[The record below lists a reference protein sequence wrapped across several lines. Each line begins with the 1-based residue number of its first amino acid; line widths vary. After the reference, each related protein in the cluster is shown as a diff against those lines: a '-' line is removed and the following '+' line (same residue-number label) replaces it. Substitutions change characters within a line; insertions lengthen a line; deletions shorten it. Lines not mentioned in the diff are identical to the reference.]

1 MTRPGSQP
9 WPSGPGD
16 DRPVPLGQALPRL
29 GPAAAASWLAPPPP
43 PPPPTAR
50 GAAGDPPVDASAA
63 PAPAPAPARLDPAE
77 LDALREQGRAEGR
90 AAGLAETA
98 AARRQAATLRAA
110 AEAAL
115 HPVHHADAQPIVE
128 LALGG
133 PTGLAGSAL
142 ALDPAAAVAA
152 ARAAL
157 TTADASAGAH
167 LWVHPS
173 QVELVSAELPG
184 GIPVEGDP
192 LLAPGECRA
201 ETRRRI
207 VDASLTAR
215 VAALRAPLLALVD
228 QARAAAEAAAAAASA
243 AEPAPTPPADLQP
256 APPPEAAATE
266 GDAESD
272 ALASAALAEAARTDD
287 SDAVSGDAR
296 VDELLLAS
304 VDEEPAS

>member
-1 MTRPGSQP
+1 M
-9 WPSGPGD
+9 
-16 DRPVPLGQALPRL
+16 
-29 GPAAAASWLAPPPP
+29 
-43 PPPPTAR
+43 
-50 GAAGDPPVDASAA
+50 
-63 PAPAPAPARLDPAE
+63 
-77 LDALREQGRAEGR
+77 
-90 AAGLAETA
+90 
-98 AARRQAATLRAA
+98 
-110 AEAAL
+110 
-115 HPVHHADAQPIVE
+115 H
-128 LALGG
+128 
-133 PTGLAGSAL
+133 
-142 ALDPAAAVAA
+142 A

-207 VDASLTAR
+207 VDASLNAR

-243 AEPAPTPPADLQP
+243 AEPAPTPPADLQA
-256 APPPEAAATE
+256 APPPEAAATA
-266 GDAESD
+266 AESD
-272 ALASAALAEAARTDD
+272 ALTSAALAEAARTDD